1 MKTQRCELVKLCLL
15 ISTNEQ
21 IRVTVKGSRS
31 IVRFLASFL
40 ALICGPELYS
50 QGGIMFRI
58 VAQGCRDRVLNSSYH
73 SDLNRLNTPDIKLQN

>member
-15 ISTNEQ
+15 MSMSVQ
-21 IRVTVKGSRS
+21 IRVMVKGPRS

-40 ALICGPELYS
+40 ALICGPEVYS

-58 VAQGCRDRVLNSSYH
+58 VAQGCGDRILNSSYH
-73 SDLNRLNTPDIKLQN
+73 PDLNRLNTPDIKLQN